1 MRYLIVDGH
10 SVIFAWPDLRALHGR
25 RTAAAREELTRRLT
39 QYQDASGTHVVVVF
53 DGRGVKTS
61 EVSEPDGIQIFYSK
75 AHQTADAIIERLC
88 ARYGQEHD
96 LTVATDDLMERQ
108 TALTFGASTISTGML
123 LDLMGDAEGDLQRRL
138 KKQRQG

>member
-1 MRYLIVDGH
+1 
-10 SVIFAWPDLRALHGR
+10 
-25 RTAAAREELTRRLT
+25 
-39 QYQDASGTHVVVVF
+39 
-53 DGRGVKTS
+53 
-61 EVSEPDGIQIFYSK
+61 
-75 AHQTADAIIERLC
+75 
-88 ARYGQEHD
+88 